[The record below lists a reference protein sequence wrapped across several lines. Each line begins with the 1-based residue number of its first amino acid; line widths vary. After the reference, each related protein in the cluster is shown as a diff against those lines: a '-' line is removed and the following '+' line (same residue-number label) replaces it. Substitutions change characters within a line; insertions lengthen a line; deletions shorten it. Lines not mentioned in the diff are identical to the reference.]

1 MENKGFR
8 RVMRMSEDKAR
19 EVYAEKLSERE
30 AKVMKLKEKFANS
43 KGLALSSKKLDEMF
57 DKDAK
62 KAEAL
67 LLMLENT
74 ERNAYNNPTL
84 LQNANQVATMKNL
97 SESRISEAM
106 QTGGAMGLMLPTDIV
121 KVVRIGYTNNIAQDV
136 FDVWGMTSMKDSLYK
151 LETIVGSTERGST
164 ASDVVYEKYGE
175 GRYPSTFEREELNDE
190 GTQTTYS
197 ETLANHPILPFKA
210 MVLVNGEQVAVDNGA
225 GAFVGATLTSGTI
238 NYTTGA
244 VSVTFTSALTSG
256 DKVEVEYAYDFEAES
271 LFNKTGSVLLSLVEY
286 MFSAQLYPLAVEWT
300 RFSEDLMNSK
310 LGMSAKDMLIAGAG
324 DEFRKA
330 FDETCIRKG
339 IMASSW
345 TSGVEFN
352 TDFSV
357 AGADSSYEHAQSVL
371 NAIISAEGL
380 TYKALGRYADTSNIV
395 CDFDTYSYFTK
406 HRQFVASTP
415 SSKVGIFKVGEL
427 AGRGIYVAP
436 PTVINNANDEGVAY
450 VFGKA
455 TQGQNVDA
463 PVSVGSFGGAVS
475 TNPIE
480 LKNFN
485 SQMGLGMYLD
495 VKINNKMFATKLTLK
510 NLSVNS

>member
-1 MENKGFR
+1 MENNGFR
-8 RVMRMSEDKAR
+8 RVMRMSESKAR
-19 EVYAEKLSERE
+19 EVYNEKMSERE
-30 AKVMKLKEKFANS
+30 SKIMKMKEKFAKS
-43 KGLALSSKKLDEMF
+43 KGLALSERKLDEMF

-67 LLMLENT
+67 LCMLENT
-74 ERNAYNNPTL
+74 ERNAYNNPIL
-84 LQNANQVATMKNL
+84 LQNAQQIATMKTLN
-97 SESRISEAM
+97 ESRMTEAM

-136 FDVWGMTSMKDSLYK
+136 FDVWGMTSMKDSIYK
-151 LETIVGSTERGST
+151 LETIIGSTERGAT
-164 ASDVVYEKYGE
+164 AGEVVYEKYGE
-175 GRYPSTFEREELNDE
+175 GRYPSTFEREALTD
-190 GTQTTYS
+190 GGSHTTYS
-197 ETLANHPILPFKA
+197 ATLSNVPLLPFKV
-210 MVLVNGEQVAVDNGA
+210 MVLVNGEQVGADNGA
-225 GAFVGATLTSGTI
+225 GALDGATLSSGTI
-238 NYTTGA
+238 NYTSGA
-244 VSVTFTSALTSG
+244 VSVTFSSALSAT
-256 DKVEVEYAYDFEAES
+256 DVVEVEYAYDFEATN

-310 LGMSAKDMLIAGAG
+310 LGLGAKDMLIAGAG

-345 TSGVEFN
+345 TQAVTFD
-352 TDFSV
+352 TDFAS
-357 AGADSSYEHAQSVL
+357 AGSDSSYEHAQSVL
-371 NAIISAEGL
+371 NAIISAEGK

-395 CDFDTYSYFTK
+395 CDFDTYSYLTK

-415 SSKVGIFKVGEL
+415 SSKVGIFKVGEI
-427 AGRGIYVAP
+427 AGRGVFVAP
-436 PTVINNANDEGVAY
+436 PNVITNSGEAY
-450 VFGKA
+450 IFGKA
-455 TQGQNVDA
+455 VQGQNVDA
-463 PVSVGSFGGAVS
+463 PVSVGSFGGAIS

-495 VKINNKMFATKLTLK
+495 VKTNNKKFATKLVLE
-510 NLSVNS
+510 NLSPNS